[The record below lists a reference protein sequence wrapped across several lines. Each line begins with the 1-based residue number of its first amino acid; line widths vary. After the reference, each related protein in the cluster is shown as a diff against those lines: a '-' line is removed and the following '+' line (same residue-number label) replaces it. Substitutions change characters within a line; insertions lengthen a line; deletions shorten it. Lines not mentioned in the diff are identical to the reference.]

1 MKKDLCVC
9 EENNTSSSTNLN
21 TVIIRSFGESL
32 TRVSQSFAD
41 QSLRF
46 LFLANNF
53 YFLWHQLLSQNLL
66 SDVPAD
72 ALARKI
78 DSYINSYL
86 QVSWTP
92 VLKPLHSHSPCCFF
106 FTRYSSAQQRKFLTE
121 FEKTY
126 VAQKLWKVP
135 DPELRRVL
143 RTTIVDRVISVFIKF
158 LEDGGVSASRVVV
171 SPESLQEMLEELF
184 EG

>member
-1 MKKDLCVC
+1 M
-9 EENNTSSSTNLN
+9 
-21 TVIIRSFGESL
+21 VIIRSLEESL
-32 TRVSQSFAD
+32 TRVSQPFAD

-66 SDVPAD
+66 LDVPTD
-72 ALARKI
+72 TLIRKI

-106 FTRYSSAQQRKFLTE
+106 YTRYSAQRKFLSE
-121 FEKTY
+121 FEKTCA
-126 VAQKLWKVP
+126 AQKLWKVP
-135 DPELRRVL
+135 DPELRKVL
-143 RTTIVDRVISVFIKF
+143 RTTIVDKVISSFTKF
-158 LEDGGVSASRVVV
+158 LEDGGVSASRVII

>member
-1 MKKDLCVC
+1 M
-9 EENNTSSSTNLN
+9 
-21 TVIIRSFGESL
+21 
-32 TRVSQSFAD
+32 
-41 QSLRF
+41 
-46 LFLANNF
+46 
-53 YFLWHQLLSQNLL
+53 
-66 SDVPAD
+66 
-72 ALARKI
+72 
-78 DSYINSYL
+78 
-86 QVSWTP
+86 
-92 VLKPLHSHSPCCFF
+92 
-106 FTRYSSAQQRKFLTE
+106 TE

-126 VAQKLWKVP
+126 VSQKLWKVP

>member
-1 MKKDLCVC
+1 M
-9 EENNTSSSTNLN
+9 
-21 TVIIRSFGESL
+21 VIIRSLEESL
-32 TRVSQSFAD
+32 TRVSQPFAD

-66 SDVPAD
+66 LDVPTD
-72 ALARKI
+72 ALIRKI

-106 FTRYSSAQQRKFLTE
+106 FTRYSAQRKFLSE
-121 FEKTY
+121 FEKTCA
-126 VAQKLWKVP
+126 AQKLWKVP
-135 DPELRRVL
+135 DPELRKVL
-143 RTTIVDRVISVFIKF
+143 RTTIVDKVISSFTKF
-158 LEDGGVSASRVVV
+158 LEDGGVSASRVII

>member
-1 MKKDLCVC
+1 M
-9 EENNTSSSTNLN
+9 
-21 TVIIRSFGESL
+21 
-32 TRVSQSFAD
+32 
-41 QSLRF
+41 
-46 LFLANNF
+46 
-53 YFLWHQLLSQNLL
+53 
-66 SDVPAD
+66 
-72 ALARKI
+72 
-78 DSYINSYL
+78 
-86 QVSWTP
+86 
-92 VLKPLHSHSPCCFF
+92 
-106 FTRYSSAQQRKFLTE
+106 TE

>member
-1 MKKDLCVC
+1 M
-9 EENNTSSSTNLN
+9 
-21 TVIIRSFGESL
+21 
-32 TRVSQSFAD
+32 
-41 QSLRF
+41 
-46 LFLANNF
+46 
-53 YFLWHQLLSQNLL
+53 
-66 SDVPAD
+66 
-72 ALARKI
+72 
-78 DSYINSYL
+78 
-86 QVSWTP
+86 
-92 VLKPLHSHSPCCFF
+92 
-106 FTRYSSAQQRKFLTE
+106 TE

-143 RTTIVDRVISVFIKF
+143 RTTIVDEVISVFRKF